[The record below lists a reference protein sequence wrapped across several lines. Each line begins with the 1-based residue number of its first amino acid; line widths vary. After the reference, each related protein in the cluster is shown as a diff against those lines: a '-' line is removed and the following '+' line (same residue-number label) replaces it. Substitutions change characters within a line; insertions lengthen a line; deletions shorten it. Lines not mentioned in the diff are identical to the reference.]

1 MFDPLLPGHNRRN
14 KSINI
19 LTMNTR
25 DRTENQPEAPRS
37 CRRLIMKMNENTV
50 PSKSMT
56 NKSVTKIPVMIATV
70 SSQGASSKKKT
81 E

>member
-14 KSINI
+14 KSINV
-19 LTMNTR
+19 LFMNTK

-37 CRRLIMKMNENTV
+37 CRRLITKMNENTV
-50 PSKSMT
+50 PNKSMT
-56 NKSVTKIPVMIATV
+56 NESVTKIPVMILTV
-70 SSQGASSKKKT
+70 SSLGASSKKT

>member
-25 DRTENQPEAPRS
+25 DRTENQLDAQRS

-50 PSKSMT
+50 PNKSMT
-56 NKSVTKIPVMIATV
+56 NKIVTKIPVIISTV
-70 SSQGASSKKKT
+70 SSLGASSKKT